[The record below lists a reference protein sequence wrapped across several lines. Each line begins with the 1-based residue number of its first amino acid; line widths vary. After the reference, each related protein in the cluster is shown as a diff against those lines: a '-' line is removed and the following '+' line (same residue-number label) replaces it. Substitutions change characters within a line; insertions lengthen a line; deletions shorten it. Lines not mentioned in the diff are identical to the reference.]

1 MTSYVETKIKLHRA
15 SCGGHGHQVYFCS
28 FHYTQNNLGRLRKNK
43 FSKPSPIDVT
53 SFNYFL
59 LKWSKGKCCWGL
71 LQALVLKC
79 WGCSKRHQQKSCLSL
94 PEDASSPFPCHRGF
108 EARLPRARALPVCQR
123 RRQLWE

>member
-28 FHYTQNNLGRLRKNK
+28 FHYTQNNFGRLRKNK

-59 LKWSKGKCCWGL
+59 LKQSKGKCCWDGLVPDVL
-71 LQALVLKC
+71 LQASVFKC
-79 WGCSKRHQQKSCLSL
+79 WDCTKHHQDKSCLSL
-94 PEDASSPFPCHRGF
+94 TGRCLQPIS
-108 EARLPRARALPVCQR
+108 L
-123 RRQLWE
+123 